1 MAVLLPDRSL
11 GVRRATAAA
20 RDAHGGRSAPSWG
33 AVAGPWPGRAE
44 EGADAAEMGAT
55 GGRTWVLA
63 LDPAAWP
70 LTQGDQ
76 VVQPSTG
83 AVWLVITADLITN
96 NAADDIDY
104 VRVEAHARVGAAT
117 RP

>member
-1 MAVLLPDRSL
+1 MA
-11 GVRRATAAA
+11 
-20 RDAHGGRSAPSWG
+20 
-33 AVAGPWPGRAE
+33 
-44 EGADAAEMGAT
+44 AT

-70 LTQGDQ
+70 LYQGDL
-76 VVQPSTG
+76 VVEPSAG
-83 AVWLVITADLITN
+83 ASWLVITADLLTN
-96 NAADDIDY
+96 NAAPDIDY